1 MTVPVCLTCNQPIVL
16 DVEAELS
23 QLVAPQTELLADCP
37 RADRLEPGGD
47 LGHVVSL
54 PVLGVHY
61 DTLALVIKYPDR
73 VVCC

>member
-16 DVEAELS
+16 DVEAKLS

-37 RADRLEPGGD
+37 GADRLEPGRD

-54 PVLGVHY
+54 PVLGVHNH
-61 DTLALVIKYPDR
+61 TLAL
-73 VVCC
+73 